1 MLLESMIDH
10 EYAQTLRMEIE
21 APMASSVMGV
31 GHSCC
36 APSVL
41 TYCKRSGS
49 VAVTNCWHFVAADRD
64 VIGGDG
70 DAWPTFASPR
80 CSRHGESF
88 VPDLKCH
95 LIDLSCG
102 CLPLILRAGLC

>member
-10 EYAQTLRMEIE
+10 EYAQTLKMEVE

-41 TYCKRSGS
+41 T
-49 VAVTNCWHFVAADRD
+49 
-64 VIGGDG
+64 
-70 DAWPTFASPR
+70 
-80 CSRHGESF
+80 
-88 VPDLKCH
+88 
-95 LIDLSCG
+95 
-102 CLPLILRAGLC
+102 